1 MRSAA
6 AVQQDLEGAQ
16 LLVDDG
22 GLRAVQEAEACHHM
36 PQHRHNHLIIQHHLQ
51 HKSSADRLLTPT
63 ANDLNGWY

>member
-22 GLRAVQEAEACHHM
+22 GLCAVQEAEACQHM
-36 PQHRHNHLIIQHHLQ
+36 PQH
-51 HKSSADRLLTPT
+51 
-63 ANDLNGWY
+63 